1 MSRDNET
8 PEEAFERNLHR
19 LQTEGLDAAV
29 EASLELLRDGK
40 APSQAKSATINAVY
54 RASGLFNRRD
64 DDKEPEP
71 VYTTPE
77 EIRDKIA
84 KLQAHIVKAAK
95 GETDDEADGGIFG

>member
-1 MSRDNET
+1 MTNANET

-29 EASLELLRDGK
+29 DASLDLLRDKK

-71 VYTTPE
+71 AKSTPE
-77 EIRDKIA
+77 EIGKEIA
-84 KLQAHIVKAAK
+84 RLEARLVNAAK
-95 GETDDEADGGIFG
+95 GETYEESDGGIFE

>member
-29 EASLELLRDGK
+29 EASLDLLRDGK

-71 VYTTPE
+71 AKKTSE
-77 EIRDKIA
+77 ELGREIA
-84 KLQAHIVKAAK
+84 QLEAHLVKAAK
-95 GETDDEADGGIFG
+95 GETDDESDGGIFG